1 MSRAA
6 TEFEQIRYDKSEG
19 VATITLNRPERMNAF
34 TPQML
39 EEWLAALQD
48 AHLDAETRVIILTA
62 EGRGFCTGMDVQ
74 AQAQGRGL
82 LPQSRSLGEARNYL
96 RDTVQ
101 RIPRLVAQLDKPY
114 IAAVN
119 GAAVGAGM
127 DMASMCDIRF
137 AADSARF
144 GMTYVRMGLVPGD
157 GGCYYLPR
165 IVGTAR
171 ALDLIWSGRL
181 FDAEEALRIGYV
193 SAVVPAAELMT
204 YTREYALKLAK
215 GPAVAMQLAKRL
227 VYRSL
232 ETSLDQALEMAQA
245 AMTIALNTEDA
256 REGPR
261 AFVEK
266 REPQFKGR

>member
-1 MSRAA
+1 MD
-6 TEFEQIRYDKSEG
+6 FEQVRYEKSEG
-19 VATITLNRPERMNAF
+19 IATITLNRPERMNAF
-34 TPQML
+34 TPKML
-39 EEWLAALQD
+39 DEWLAALQD

-74 AQAQGRGL
+74 AQAQGQGL
-82 LPQSRSLGEARNYL
+82 LPQSGLGEARNYL
-96 RDTVQ
+96 RDSVQ

-137 AADSARF
+137 AADTARF

-165 IVGTAR
+165 IVGLAR

-193 SAVVPAAELMT
+193 SAVVPAADLMA
-204 YTREYALKLAK
+204 YSREYALKLAR
-215 GPAVAMQLAKRL
+215 GPAVAIQLAKRL

-232 ETSLDQALEMAQA
+232 DASVDQALEMAQG

>member
-1 MSRAA
+1 MD
-6 TEFEQIRYDKSEG
+6 FEQIRYDKRDG

-34 TPQML
+34 TPRML
-39 EEWLAALQD
+39 DEWLAALPD
-48 AHLDAETRVIILTA
+48 HRRDPDTRVIILPA

-82 LPQSRSLGEARNYL
+82 LPQARSLGEARNYL
-96 RDTVQ
+96 RDSVQ

-137 AADSARF
+137 AADTARF
-144 GMTYVRMGLVPGD
+144 GMTYVRIGLIPGD
-157 GGCYYLPR
+157 GGCYYVPR
-165 IVGTAR
+165 IVGLGR

-193 SAVVPAAELMT
+193 GALGPPAELM
-204 YTREYALKLAK
+204 ALH
-215 GPAVAMQLAKRL
+215 
-227 VYRSL
+227 
-232 ETSLDQALEMAQA
+232 
-245 AMTIALNTEDA
+245 
-256 REGPR
+256 
-261 AFVEK
+261 
-266 REPQFKGR
+266 

>member
-1 MSRAA
+1 M
-6 TEFEQIRYDKSEG
+6 EFEQIRYDKSEG

-34 TPQML
+34 TPKML
-39 EEWLAALQD
+39 DEWLAALQD

-74 AQAQGRGL
+74 AQAQGQGL

-144 GMTYVRMGLVPGD
+144 GMTYARMGLVPGD

-165 IVGTAR
+165 IVGLAR
-171 ALDLIWSGRL
+171 ALDLVWTGRL

-193 SAVVPAAELMT
+193 SAVVPAAELTT
-204 YTREYALKLAK
+204 YSREYALKLAR
-215 GPAVAMQLAKRL
+215 GPAVAIQLAKRL

-232 ETSLDQALEMAQA
+232 DATVDQALEMAQG
-245 AMTIALNTEDA
+245 AMTIAQNTEDA

>member
-1 MSRAA
+1 MTQAQG
-6 TEFEQIRYDKSEG
+6 FEQIRYEKSES

-39 EEWLAALQD
+39 DEWLAALQD
-48 AHLDAETRVIILTA
+48 AHLDPETRIIILTA

-74 AQAQGRGL
+74 AQAQGQGL
-82 LPQSRSLGEARNYL
+82 LPQGRSLGEARNYL
-96 RDTVQ
+96 RDSVQ
-101 RIPRLVAQLDKPY
+101 RIPRLIAQMDKPY

-137 AADSARF
+137 AADTARF
-144 GMTYVRMGLVPGD
+144 GMTYVRMGLIPGD

-165 IVGTAR
+165 IVGLAR
-171 ALDLIWSGRL
+171 TLDLIWTGRL

-193 SAVVPAAELMT
+193 SAIVPADELAA
-204 YTREYALKLAK
+204 YTRAYALKLAK
-215 GPAVAMQLAKRL
+215 GPAVAIQLAKRL

-232 ETSLDQALEMAQA
+232 EADVDQALEMAQG
-245 AMTIALNTEDA
+245 AMIIAQNTEDA